1 VNLLPY
7 LLGKGGKISYSQCGE
22 DLIVDFV
29 LTVMGRSKPSYLDI
43 GAYHPT
49 QLSNTYLFY
58 RKGGRGVLVEPDPD
72 LCRAIRRLRRTD
84 VCLNAGVGVTP
95 AAKANF
101 YIMTTRTLN
110 TFSKEEA
117 ERYQSYGNQKI
128 EIVIEIPLLTLE
140 DILRKYFHPCPD
152 FISLDAEGLDL
163 AILKSLDLNRFRP
176 AVFCIETI
184 KYTEDKS
191 ELKNLKI
198 LEISDIME
206 SQGYMTYADT
216 HINTIYVDAEA
227 FKNRP

>member
-1 VNLLPY
+1 
-7 LLGKGGKISYSQCGE
+7 
-22 DLIVDFV
+22 
-29 LTVMGRSKPSYLDI
+29 
-43 GAYHPT
+43 
-49 QLSNTYLFY
+49 
-58 RKGGRGVLVEPDPD
+58 
-72 LCRAIRRLRRTD
+72 
-84 VCLNAGVGVTP
+84 VGVTP

-128 EIVIEIPLLTLE
+128 EIVIEIPLLNLE